1 VSNVSALM
9 ASGQQLAQVMV
20 QLRSTDAQAVAKVAA
35 NPVRPDASAVDEA
48 QPMRDAMAVA
58 QEQIQSFVRDQQRH
72 FKFEFDEA
80 SGYVIASVI
89 DPQTGQVIRRLPGD
103 ELLRLA
109 RTFQQMGNVLVNQR
123 A

>member
-109 RTFQQMGNVLVNQR
+109 RTFQQMGNVLVSQR